1 MYPVSVFFFLPMK
14 WDESFALVGALG
26 PTIQERSV
34 LRLIVFVFAVETR
47 AGFMVGGAAACL
59 GEPLAA
65 RHVVNLAHPIV
76 LTLTCTSGER
86 LTIHC
91 A

>member
-1 MYPVSVFFFLPMK
+1 MK

-26 PTIQERSV
+26 PTMQERSV
-34 LRLIVFVFAVETR
+34 LRLFVFSFRSTETC
-47 AGFMVGGAAACL
+47 GLMVAGAAACL